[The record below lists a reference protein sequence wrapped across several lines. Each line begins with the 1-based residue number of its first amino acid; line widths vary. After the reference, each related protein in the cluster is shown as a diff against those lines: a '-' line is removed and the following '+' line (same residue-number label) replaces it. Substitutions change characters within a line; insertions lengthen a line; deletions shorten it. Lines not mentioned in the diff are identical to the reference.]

1 MVILL
6 HLNIEILYNEIT
18 GASVVVKNVDKVL
31 VKVQELGIM
40 VEENMVQE
48 NEITIVEVDERLD
61 VFLN

>member
-1 MVILL
+1 M
-6 HLNIEILYNEIT
+6 
-18 GASVVVKNVDKVL
+18 VVKNVDKVL